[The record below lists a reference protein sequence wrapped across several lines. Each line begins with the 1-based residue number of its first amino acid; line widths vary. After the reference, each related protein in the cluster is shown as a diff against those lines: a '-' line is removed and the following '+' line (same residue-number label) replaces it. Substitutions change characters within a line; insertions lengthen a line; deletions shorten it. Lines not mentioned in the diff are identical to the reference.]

1 MQVAGGRRDE
11 PEPDQHDGARRDA
24 KLGTP
29 VSPLPLVTPPGPG
42 CSRSCSRL
50 ASQAI
55 FISSKY
61 YFT

>member
-1 MQVAGGRRDE
+1 MQVAGERRDRE

-42 CSRSCSRL
+42 TLTELL
-50 ASQAI
+50 AAC
-55 FISSKY
+55 ISGHLSSS
-61 YFT
+61 